1 MSICRHCRSV
11 VDTVTDKSSCNVE
24 SSLAFEESPKNCLD
38 KDSGNFCVCGAS
50 GCVSEKINDL
60 HPAQSDMSELSS
72 NMSGTS
78 ISNFPDQRQESWKP
92 KLGTY
97 VIERT
102 IGKGIFS
109 SVKLAKHTITGIFVA
124 IKIIDKSCLSPENL
138 KKVYRESDI
147 LKELHHSNIVKL
159 YQVMETQRLLC
170 MVMEYVSNGEL
181 FDYIATNGRFSEVDA
196 RIKFL
201 DVLSAVDYT
210 HSCGIVHRDLKA
222 ENILLD
228 SEMNIKLV
236 DFSFGTHFNSTN
248 HLLTTWCG
256 SPPYAA
262 PEIFLGEPYIGVKA
276 DIWSLGVILYVM
288 VCGALPFDAQSLP
301 HLKNQVLSA
310 SFRVPYWLSMSC
322 EQVIRSMLSKEP
334 NDRPTTKR
342 ISQFQWFTSSKIPH
356 SDYHD
361 KHIANAMSNSLA
373 TMHLTNQPISTQTT
387 ATTRQ
392 SLSPCGVTT
401 NILNKSTECDLVQPT
416 FILKHCSCDCSS
428 KFSWSKD
435 DLQSPGPNLA
445 AEMRVGKLNELVI
458 MIMESYGMCRNQ
470 ILKSLLRCA
479 YDHLTATYLL
489 LGEKLRLHNLN
500 IDSSTTPITDSG
512 IIIPNCDHPTAPC
525 YSIMDSVHKSL
536 LSKPYS
542 NDLNTSPDSVM
553 LPTSIPSS
561 QPLSSISV
569 PPISQSNYSAIPTS
583 IPSTFPLSSINSM
596 NMDLPLSSCSSS
608 MEQLDESVHNLHNF
622 TGTPIDNNDQ
632 NNNVSQI
639 VDKTYGNNL
648 TFVSYDVTLPSLS
661 VNNAA
666 PDRVTLHPYSSVEDE
681 SRIVDS
687 VVGGSGRPQHHRV
700 LARRKYGICSPPACL
715 EEIKQ
720 ALISQQHQQQSPSLI
735 CENIIDDDDADEDL
749 T

>member
-1 MSICRHCRSV
+1 MNTHQYCQS
-11 VDTVTDKSSCNVE
+11 DTNSANDAVSSTSKSSL
-24 SSLAFEESPKNCLD
+24 SSH
-38 KDSGNFCVCGAS
+38 DSSKFYQNRDSDSFCVCGVPDCVAGKFTRNADLNSNTNRIAS
-50 GCVSEKINDL
+50 AVSDVSSSEVSNHL
-60 HPAQSDMSELSS
+60 QQSS
-72 NMSGTS
+72 
-78 ISNFPDQRQESWKP
+78 KP

-109 SVKLAKHTITGIFVA
+109 SVKLARHTITGIFVA

-181 FDYIATNGRFSEVDA
+181 FATYGRFSEVDA
-196 RIKFL
+196 RVKFL
-201 DVLSAVDYT
+201 DVLSAVDYI

-236 DFSFGTHFNSTN
+236 DFSFGTYFSSSDQ
-248 HLLTTWCG
+248 LLSTWCG

-322 EQVIRSMLSKEP
+322 EQVIRSMLSREP
-334 NDRPTTKR
+334 SERPTTKR
-342 ISQFQWFTSSKIPH
+342 ISQLAWFTSSTV
-356 SDYHD
+356 SNSLYHE
-361 KHIANAMSNSLA
+361 KHVANVMSNSLA
-373 TMHLTNQPISTQTT
+373 TMHLNNQPNT
-387 ATTRQ
+387 AQTTRQ
-392 SLSPCGVTT
+392 IVPPCIAGVGTK
-401 NILNKSTECDLVQPT
+401 NSNKSTECDLVQPT
-416 FILKHCSCDCSS
+416 FILKHCSCDCTSQ
-428 KFSWSKD
+428 FSWSKN

-458 MIMESYGMCRNQ
+458 MIMESYGMCRTQ

-500 IDSSTTPITDSG
+500 IDMSSTPITDSG
-512 IIIPNCDHPTAPC
+512 IIMSNCDHPATSCQSITDREHETALHTPHLD
-525 YSIMDSVHKSL
+525 YINENS
-536 LSKPYS
+536 
-542 NDLNTSPDSVM
+542 DSVM
-553 LPTSIPSS
+553 MSNSIPSP
-561 QPLSSISV
+561 QPLSSISI
-569 PPISQSNYSAIPTS
+569 PPRSQTDYLNMPSNLPAA
-583 IPSTFPLSSINSM
+583 FPFSSINPM

-608 MEQLDESVHNLHNF
+608 AERLDESTNNLNSYLDNGSAGSRYHNDNSSLSIDKEASSHLHADSYGVDLSSNMCNP
-622 TGTPIDNNDQ
+622 TSDLMTLQSNLPVTEPRVVNSIVGNGTP
-632 NNNVSQI
+632 
-639 VDKTYGNNL
+639 
-648 TFVSYDVTLPSLS
+648 PS
-661 VNNAA
+661 
-666 PDRVTLHPYSSVEDE
+666 
-681 SRIVDS
+681 
-687 VVGGSGRPQHHRV
+687 GGRPQHRV

-720 ALISQQHQQQSPSLI
+720 ALISQQQQSSLY
-735 CENIIDDDDADEDL
+735 DKDSTSEDVDL
-749 T
+749 Q

>member
-1 MSICRHCRSV
+1 MNACGHCRIGLNGVIDRQSCTTECSV
-11 VDTVTDKSSCNVE
+11 ASGT
-24 SSLAFEESPKNCLD
+24 SPDYCQ
-38 KDSGNFCVCGAS
+38 DSGNFCVCGAP
-50 GCVSEKINDL
+50 GCSTRKVTNRHNMESNIT
-60 HPAQSDMSELSS
+60 EL
-72 NMSGTS
+72 TS
-78 ISNFPDQRQESWKP
+78 TIDGASTTNFPDQHQDTSKP

-124 IKIIDKSCLSPENL
+124 IKIIDKSRLSPENL
-138 KKVYRESDI
+138 KKIYRESDI

-181 FDYIATNGRFSEVDA
+181 FD
-196 RIKFL
+196 
-201 DVLSAVDYT
+201 
-210 HSCGIVHRDLKA
+210 
-222 ENILLD
+222 
-228 SEMNIKLV
+228 
-236 DFSFGTHFNSTN
+236 FSFGTHFNSPN

-310 SFRVPYWLSMSC
+310 SFRVPYWLSMAC

-334 NDRPTTKR
+334 SDRPTTKR
-342 ISQFQWFTSSKIPH
+342 ISLFPWFTSSTIPH
-356 SDYHD
+356 NRYHD
-361 KHIANAMSNSLA
+361 KLIANVMSNSLA
-373 TMHLTNQPISTQTT
+373 TMHLTNKPVPTQTT
-387 ATTRQ
+387 LQQT
-392 SLSPCGVTT
+392 LSPCGANT
-401 NILNKSTECDLVQPT
+401 NILNKSTDYDLVQPT

-445 AEMRVGKLNELVI
+445 AEMKVGKLNELVI
-458 MIMESYGMCRNQ
+458 MIMESYGMCRTQ

-512 IIIPNCDHPTAPC
+512 IIIPNCDHPTTSC
-525 YSIMDSVHKSL
+525 YSIMAPEHKSF
-536 LSKPYS
+536 
-542 NDLNTSPDSVM
+542 NTSPDSVVM
-553 LPTSIPSS
+553 PNSIPSP
-561 QPLSSISV
+561 QPLSSSV
-569 PPISQSNYSAIPTS
+569 SQTQPNYSAIPKS
-583 IPSTFPLSSINSM
+583 IPSVFPLSSINSM

-608 MEQLDESVHNLHNF
+608 MEQLDESTNNLNYF
-622 TGTPIDNNDQ
+622 ADTSIDNSDHKDSI
-632 NNNVSQI
+632 SQI
-639 VDKTYGNNL
+639 IDKTESDDLTVDSAYGVAL
-648 TFVSYDVTLPSLS
+648 QSTY
-661 VNNAA
+661 VNNSAS
-666 PDRVTLHPYSSVEDE
+666 DRIILQSYKPVEDE
-681 SRIVDS
+681 LRIVS
-687 VVGGSGRPQHHRV
+687 GGTGNVTVGSRPQHRV

-720 ALISQQHQQQSPSLI
+720 ALISQQHQQTH
-735 CENIIDDDDADEDL
+735 ERNITDDDD
-749 T
+749 

>member
-1 MSICRHCRSV
+1 
-11 VDTVTDKSSCNVE
+11 
-24 SSLAFEESPKNCLD
+24 
-38 KDSGNFCVCGAS
+38 
-50 GCVSEKINDL
+50 
-60 HPAQSDMSELSS
+60 
-72 NMSGTS
+72 
-78 ISNFPDQRQESWKP
+78 
-92 KLGTY
+92 
-97 VIERT
+97 
-102 IGKGIFS
+102 
-109 SVKLAKHTITGIFVA
+109 
-124 IKIIDKSCLSPENL
+124 
-138 KKVYRESDI
+138 
-147 LKELHHSNIVKL
+147 
-159 YQVMETQRLLC
+159 METQRLLC

-201 DVLSAVDYT
+201 DVLSAIDYT

-236 DFSFGTHFNSTN
+236 DFSFGTHFNSPN

-310 SFRVPYWLSMSC
+310 SFRVPYWLSMAC

-334 NDRPTTKR
+334 SDRPTTKR
-342 ISQFQWFTSSKIPH
+342 ISQFPWFTSSTIPH
-356 SDYHD
+356 NHHHD
-361 KHIANAMSNSLA
+361 KLIANVMSNSLA
-373 TMHLTNQPISTQTT
+373 TMHLTNQPGPTQTT
-387 ATTRQ
+387 
-392 SLSPCGVTT
+392 LSPCGVNTKVLT
-401 NILNKSTECDLVQPT
+401 KSTECDLVQPT

-445 AEMRVGKLNELVI
+445 AEMKVGKLNELVI
-458 MIMESYGMCRNQ
+458 MIMESYGMCRTQ

-512 IIIPNCDHPTAPC
+512 IIIPNCDHPTTSSH
-525 YSIMDSVHKSL
+525 SITGPEHKSL
-536 LSKPYS
+536 LGKPYS
-542 NDLNTSPDSVM
+542 KDFNTSPDSVM
-553 LPTSIPSS
+553 MPNSIPSA
-561 QPLSSISV
+561 QQLSSISV
-569 PPISQSNYSAIPTS
+569 PQPNCSAIPTN
-583 IPSTFPLSSINSM
+583 IPSVFPLSSINSM

-608 MEQLDESVHNLHNF
+608 MEQLDESA
-622 TGTPIDNNDQ
+622 
-632 NNNVSQI
+632 NNVDYFANTSFDVNDSSSQI
-639 VDKTYGNNL
+639 VDKTESDNL
-648 TFVSYDVTLPSLS
+648 TVNSSYGVTLQPMC
-661 VNNAA
+661 VNNATS
-666 PDRVTLHPYSSVEDE
+666 DRVMLQSDFPVEDE
-681 SRIVDS
+681 TRIVS
-687 VVGGSGRPQHHRV
+687 PTVGGRSQYRV
-700 LARRKYGICSPPACL
+700 LARRKYGTCSPPACL

-720 ALISQQHQQQSPSLI
+720 ALISQQQQQQHH
-735 CENIIDDDDADEDL
+735 ERRIITDDEDL

>member
-1 MSICRHCRSV
+1 MNACRHGRIGLEG
-11 VDTVTDKSSCNVE
+11 VTDGQSCAAKC
-24 SSLAFEESPKNCLD
+24 SLASETSPIYCQD
-38 KDSGNFCVCGAS
+38 KDSGNFCVCGAP
-50 GCVSEKINDL
+50 GCSTRKVTNRLNME
-60 HPAQSDMSELSS
+60 SDITELAPSIDGAS
-72 NMSGTS
+72 TTNLPGQYQDTS
-78 ISNFPDQRQESWKP
+78 KP

-124 IKIIDKSCLSPENL
+124 IKIVDKSRLSPENL
-138 KKVYRESDI
+138 KKIYRESDI

-228 SEMNIKLV
+228 SEMNIKLA
-236 DFSFGTHFNSTN
+236 DFSFGTHFNSPN

-310 SFRVPYWLSMSC
+310 SFRVPYWLSMAC

-334 NDRPTTKR
+334 SDRPTTKR
-342 ISQFQWFTSSKIPH
+342 ISQFPWFTSSTIPH
-356 SDYHD
+356 NHYHD
-361 KHIANAMSNSLA
+361 KLIANVMSNSLA
-373 TMHLTNQPISTQTT
+373 TMHLTNQPVPTQTT
-387 ATTRQ
+387 LRQ
-392 SLSPCGVTT
+392 TLSPCGANT
-401 NILNKSTECDLVQPT
+401 NILNKSTDCDLVQPT

-445 AEMRVGKLNELVI
+445 AEMKVGKLNELVI
-458 MIMESYGMCRNQ
+458 MIMESYGMCRTQ

-512 IIIPNCDHPTAPC
+512 IIIPNCDHPTTSC
-525 YSIMDSVHKSL
+525 YSIMAPEHKSF
-536 LSKPYS
+536 
-542 NDLNTSPDSVM
+542 NTSPDSVM
-553 LPTSIPSS
+553 IPNSIPSPQPLSSSISVPQPNYSALPTSIP
-561 QPLSSISV
+561 PV
-569 PPISQSNYSAIPTS
+569 
-583 IPSTFPLSSINSM
+583 FPLSSINSM

-608 MEQLDESVHNLHNF
+608 MERLDESTNNLNYF
-622 TGTPIDNNDQ
+622 ADASIDNSDHKDSD
-632 NNNVSQI
+632 SQI
-639 VDKTYGNNL
+639 IDKKESDNL
-648 TFVSYDVTLPSLS
+648 TVDSAYGVALQSTY
-661 VNNAA
+661 VNNSAS
-666 PDRVTLHPYSSVEDE
+666 DRVILQSCLPVEDE
-681 SRIVDS
+681 IRIVS
-687 VVGGSGRPQHHRV
+687 GGTGNVTVGDRPQHRV

-720 ALISQQHQQQSPSLI
+720 ALISQNHQTPLTH
-735 CENIIDDDDADEDL
+735 ERNITDDL
-749 T
+749 P